1 VPEELMKSFGQ
12 PQLAMLLPLD
22 GRKKLASADLEK
34 VKEALRT
41 GILFTDSTAARKF
54 AETTF
59 RQRKIAIPASQSGGS
74 IPPFAFLLHTH

>member
-34 VKEALRT
+34 VKRRYDA

-54 AETTF
+54 VETTF

-74 IPPFAFLLHTH
+74 IPPFAFFLHTH